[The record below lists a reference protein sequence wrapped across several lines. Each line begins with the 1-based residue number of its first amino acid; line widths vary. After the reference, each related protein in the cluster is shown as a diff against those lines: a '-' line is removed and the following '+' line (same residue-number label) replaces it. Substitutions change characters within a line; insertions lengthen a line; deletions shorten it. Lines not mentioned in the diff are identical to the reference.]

1 MRAFVTGA
9 GGFIGLALVRRLRER
24 GDEVHALVRSTAR
37 AGILEGLGCQL
48 REGDLASVGRL
59 REQMAG
65 CDTVFHVAGIYRV
78 GILPAERPAMYKANV
93 AGTANVLDAAVAA
106 GAARVIHVSTINAFG
121 DTRRQVVDETYRR
134 PEPPRYVSYY
144 DEPKHLAHLLAE
156 ARITAGAPVMIALPG
171 GVYGPGDHSAIGAVM
186 RQAAAGRLRAVTFP
200 DLGMNMVHVDDVAA
214 GITLASDRGR
224 TGEAYVLGGE
234 ITTLGEIVRKAAISG
249 EKRPPRVTVPSW
261 VVRALAAPAGLTGR
275 LLGNRTNL
283 GELISASDGVTY
295 WASDAKARR
304 ELGYE
309 PRDLETGL
317 RGLFGAA

>member
-9 GGFIGLALVRRLRER
+9 GGFIGLALVRRLRQR
-24 GDEVHALVRSTAR
+24 GDEVHALVRSTVR
-37 AGILEGLGCQL
+37 ADILEGLGCQL
-48 REGDLASVGRL
+48 HEGDLASVAQL

-65 CDTVFHVAGIYRV
+65 CDAVFHLAGIYRV
-78 GILPAERPAMYKANV
+78 GIPAAERPAMYTANV
-93 AGTANVLDAAVAA
+93 AGTANVLDAAVAS
-106 GAARVIHVSTINAFG
+106 GAARVIYVSTINAFG
-121 DTRRQVVDETYRR
+121 DTRRRVVDETYRR

-144 DEPKHLAHLLAE
+144 DETKHLAHLLVE
-156 ARITAGAPVMIALPG
+156 ARIAAGAPVLIVLPG

-186 RQAAAGRLRAVTFP
+186 RQAAGGRLRVVTFP

-214 GITLASDRGR
+214 GITLAGDRGR
-224 TGEAYVLGGE
+224 IGEAYVLGGE
-234 ITTLGEIVRKAAISG
+234 VTTLGQIVRKAAVSG
-249 EKRPPRVTVPSW
+249 GKRPPRVIVPSW
-261 VVRALAAPAGLTGR
+261 LVRALATPAGLIGP

-309 PRDLETGL
+309 PRNLETGL
-317 RGLFGAA
+317 RGLFDPA